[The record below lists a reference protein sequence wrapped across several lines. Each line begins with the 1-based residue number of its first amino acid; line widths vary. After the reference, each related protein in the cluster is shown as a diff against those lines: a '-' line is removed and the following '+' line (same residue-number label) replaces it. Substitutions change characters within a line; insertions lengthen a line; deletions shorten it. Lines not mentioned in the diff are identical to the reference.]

1 MNLRHELVF
10 FFFPSVQLNNL
21 TNFKNKGEEN
31 NLYILFF
38 LIIST
43 KIKSNT
49 RTKALQKKKLTYI
62 KQVGLISLYYMSEQ
76 EILFSFFFFFLKR
89 HKIKRQ

>member
-1 MNLRHELVF
+1 MDLKHELAPF
-10 FFFPSVQLNNL
+10 SFCAANNL

-31 NLYILFF
+31 NLYILF

-49 RTKALQKKKLTYI
+49 RTKALQKKLTYI
-62 KQVGLISLYYMSEQ
+62 KQVGLISLYYMSEHN
-76 EILFSFFFFFLKR
+76 FFFSIKD
-89 HKIKRQ
+89 KIKTQWDES